1 MNFNTRGRHTTC
13 LLCYLILLLKKNMRT
28 KILTAM
34 VFLLALCMTSQAQQ
48 DCGVID
54 CPGQCGRFIDQNGDG
69 FCDHGRLSK
78 PAAEPVQNAD
88 TAKTAK
94 PADKKKTADK
104 PAAPAPNK
112 AIEKKAENETGNA
125 MPQAASAQTDTATVT
140 DVEVSPATEEQPTE
154 RRKSPYDLLLISG
167 LTLGLY
173 VLSALLVKFNVLKK
187 ATHRKIWNV
196 VLLVTAIVSC
206 LSGFFL
212 VIQINY
218 GIAMQSMHTFR
229 YWHVQFGIPMTLVA
243 VIHILWHVNYWKSL
257 LRRNKQTNNS

>member
-1 MNFNTRGRHTTC
+1 
-13 LLCYLILLLKKNMRT
+13 MRT
-28 KILTAM
+28 KILTAI
-34 VFLLALCMTSQAQQ
+34 VCLFAFCLNSYAQQ
-48 DCGVID
+48 DCGVVD

-78 PAAEPVQNAD
+78 PAATTEPVQNAD
-88 TAKTAK
+88 TAKPGKAAAKKK
-94 PADKKKTADK
+94 PAEK
-104 PAAPAPNK
+104 PAAVPATDN
-112 AIEKKAENETGNA
+112 AVEKDAKN
-125 MPQAASAQTDTATVT
+125 AASYASAAQTDSATAT
-140 DVEVSPATEEQPTE
+140 EIAPAPEEQPTE
-154 RRKSPYDLLLISG
+154 KRKSPYDLLLISG

-173 VLSALLVKFNVLKK
+173 AFSAILVKANALKK

-218 GIAMQSMHTFR
+218 GIAMQSMRTFR
-229 YWHVQFGIPMTLVA
+229 YWHVQFGIPMTIVA

-257 LRRNKQTNNS
+257 VHRNKQTNKS